1 MPIKY
6 NWLGCFYLACQWP
19 STNSSLRK
27 RYNYC
32 IWRKTRDE
40 NFFVNESFQPR
51 FLAENAALPA
61 AASHPAPVA
70 DRRPCCTCIDISW
83 PPGPQ
88 QQTRLSGG
96 RDPPVCPSVCLSRGP
111 IAAGR
116 AAGLLLS
123 ALRAG
128 YIDRQLRAPCS
139 RRRRSA
145 EAARQHGAQQQVQA
159 ASRWQPTE
167 EAEHRLV

>member
-32 IWRKTRDE
+32 IWRRTRDE

-61 AASHPAPVA
+61 AASHVAPVA

-88 QQTRLSGG
+88 QQTRISGG
-96 RDPPVCPSVCLSRGP
+96 RHPPVCLSVPWRSCLGYSHRRPTVVHGSILCEPIQPNPSADP
-111 IAAGR
+111 T
-116 AAGLLLS
+116 
-123 ALRAG
+123 
-128 YIDRQLRAPCS
+128 
-139 RRRRSA
+139 
-145 EAARQHGAQQQVQA
+145 
-159 ASRWQPTE
+159 QPNPT
-167 EAEHRLV
+167 HYKWKNLDPTQYNRCPLIY